1 MKHFCSFCCKNP
13 VHRLISPTPRFETRE
28 QQCNLELK
36 VDTKDSIDYL
46 AKPSNIQTVVLL
58 YSGGLD
64 TSVMV
69 KHIQE
74 EYNAEVITLT
84 LDLGQPDVNL
94 EATKQ
99 KAQKI
104 GAKESYIIDAKQKFA
119 EEFIAKGIKA
129 NGLYQGEYPLSTA
142 IARYLVCEKAVE
154 IAEKVDAD
162 AIAHGATG
170 KGNDQVR
177 FEAGILSLNPDIKLL
192 APVREWSMTRDAEL
206 EYAEKHDIPV
216 EATESSPYST
226 DENLWGKSS
235 ECGPLE
241 DPSNEPPEE
250 VFQLVTPPKK
260 APETP
265 EYIEIEFK
273 KGVPIAL
280 NGENLPLE
288 ELIQNLNSLAGKHG
302 IGIIDMMEDRVVGL
316 KSREVYEC
324 PAAVTLIEAHQEL
337 EKFVSSKHENQF
349 KQKVDQEW
357 AEYAYNG
364 LWFDPVMSHLNSFI
378 DSMNQNVTGKVELK
392 LYKGNLQ
399 VTGRESKEALYD
411 HDLASYEEGE
421 TFNQEASPG
430 FIQLHSLQTKLTN
443 QISGGDD

>member
-1 MKHFCSFCCKNP
+1 
-13 VHRLISPTPRFETRE
+13 
-28 QQCNLELK
+28 LEIK

-46 AKPSNIQTVVLL
+46 AKPSNIETVVLL

-69 KHIQE
+69 KYIQE
-74 EYNAEVITLT
+74 EYDADVVTLT
-84 LDLGQPDVNL
+84 LDLGQPGVDL
-94 EATKQ
+94 EQTKQ
-99 KAQKI
+99 KALEI
-104 GAKESYIIDAKQKFA
+104 GAEEAFVVDVKEEFGD
-119 EEFIAKGIKA
+119 EFIAKSIKA

-154 IAEKVDAD
+154 IADKVDAD

-177 FEAGILSLNPDIKLL
+177 FEAGILSLDPDIELL
-192 APVREWSMTRDAEL
+192 APVREWSMTRDKEL
-206 EYAEKHDIPV
+206 EYANEHDIPV
-216 EATESSPYST
+216 EASEDYPYST

-250 VFQLVTPPKK
+250 VFEFVTYPEN
-260 APETP
+260 APEEP
-265 EYIEIEFK
+265 EKIEVEFESGK
-273 KGVPIAL
+273 PIAL
-280 NGENLPLE
+280 NGE
-288 ELIQNLNSLAGKHG
+288 ELSLHELVEKLNSIAGKHG

-337 EKFVSSKHENQF
+337 EKFVSTKYENQF
-349 KQKVDQEW
+349 KEKVDQEW

-364 LWFDPVMSHLNSFI
+364 LWFDPVMDHLDSFI
-378 DSMNQNVTGKVELK
+378 ESMNQDVSGKVELK
-392 LYKGNLQ
+392 LYKGSVQ
-399 VTGRESKEALYD
+399 IIGRESENALYD

-430 FIQLHSLQTKLTN
+430 FIQLHSLQTKLSN
-443 QISGGDD
+443 EINGSDEK

>member
-1 MKHFCSFCCKNP
+1 
-13 VHRLISPTPRFETRE
+13 
-28 QQCNLELK
+28 LEPK

-46 AKPSNIQTVVLL
+46 SKPSNIDTVVLL

-69 KHIQE
+69 KYIQE
-74 EYNAEVITLT
+74 EYNADVVTLT
-84 LDLGQPDVNL
+84 LDLGQPGVDL

-99 KAQKI
+99 KALDI
-104 GAKESYIIDAKQKFA
+104 GAEKAYVLDVKKEFSEK
-119 EEFIAKGIKA
+119 FIAKSIKA

-154 IAEKVDAD
+154 IADKVDAD

-177 FEAGILSLNPDIKLL
+177 FEAGILSLDPDIKLL
-192 APVREWSMTRDAEL
+192 APVREWSMTRDKEL
-206 EYAEKHDIPV
+206 EYAKEHDIPV
-216 EATESSPYST
+216 EASEDSPYST

-241 DPSNEPPEE
+241 DPDTEPPED
-250 VFQLVTPPKK
+250 VFEFVTYPEK
-260 APETP
+260 APEEP
-265 EYIEIEFK
+265 KYIEIEFEE
-273 KGVPIAL
+273 GVPKAL
-280 NGENLPLE
+280 NEEELPLHELIE
-288 ELIQNLNSLAGKHG
+288 ELNSIAGEHG
-302 IGIIDMMEDRVVGL
+302 VGIIDMMEDRVVGL

-337 EKFVSSKHENQF
+337 EKFVSTKYENQF
-349 KQKVDQEW
+349 KQQVDQKW

-364 LWFDPVMSHLNSFI
+364 LWFDPVMDHLEEFI
-378 DSMNQNVTGKVELK
+378 DSMNKNVTGTVELK
-392 LYKGNLQ
+392 LYKGSVQ
-399 VTGRESKEALYD
+399 VTGRESEEALYD

-430 FIQLHSLQTKLTN
+430 FIQLHSLQTKLSN
-443 QISGGDD
+443 EISGGEE